1 MCHYHGDEQNSPND
15 ICAHVQ
21 TLWAIDK
28 VFDQKTGKP
37 TTCQFPFDTMMH
49 AYGATKIT
57 QAVSVQELAEGEAHV
72 SRRSH
77 MTMTLLPLKRR

>member
-1 MCHYHGDEQNSPND
+1 M
-15 ICAHVQ
+15 Q

-37 TTCQFPFDTMMH
+37 TTCQFPFDTLMH

-57 QAVSVQELAEGEAHV
+57 QAVSVQELAEGEANV
-72 SRRSH
+72 LRRSH
-77 MTMTLLPLKRR
+77 ITLKLLSLMQR